1 MNDYRLYIII
11 AVVTIFTVVFRTLPI
26 FIKIPEHNKKINR
39 FFDFMPISILTV
51 LAFPDIFTS
60 VGTRYIDICI
70 AIFSTLIVIY
80 LSYKKKSMGI
90 TLFIS
95 FIIIVIL
102 KELLNG
108 KF

>member
-1 MNDYRLYIII
+1 MQDYKIYIII
-11 AVVTIFTVVFRTLPI
+11 ITVTIFTIIFRTLPI
-26 FIKIPEHNKKINR
+26 FIKIPENNKTINR

-60 VGTRYIDICI
+60 VGNKYSDICI
-70 AIFSTLIVIY
+70 ALFSILVIIY
-80 LSYKKKSMGI
+80 LSYKKKSMGM

-108 KF
+108 NF